1 MSAVAGPMPWPSDW
15 RPGESAK
22 DLRFAQRLVEET
34 MTPYWRK
41 RRMMF
46 SRQLFREQWA
56 RLETAI
62 VMQEGENAGLIA
74 WDAIDGVHYLREL
87 HLIER
92 WRGQGL
98 GSRVLFAWM
107 AREEALGAHAMRL
120 KVFEE
125 NPARRLYEKA
135 GFQVMQSS
143 GEISGLLSMERLC
156 RRAGVRHSC

>member
-1 MSAVAGPMPWPSDW
+1 MKAFAGHLPWPAEW
-15 RPGESAK
+15 RPGEGVE

-34 MTPYWRK
+34 MSPYWRK

-46 SRQLFREQWA
+46 SRQLFREQWV
-56 RLETAI
+56 RLDTAI
-62 VMQEGENAGLIA
+62 VMQRGENAGLIA

-87 HLIER
+87 HLTER
-92 WRGQGL
+92 FRGQGL
-98 GSRVLFAWM
+98 GSRVLFAWL
-107 AREEALGAHAMRL
+107 AREEARGAHAMRL

-143 GEISGLLSMERLC
+143 GEISGLLSMERPC
-156 RRAGVRHSC
+156 RRADARHSR